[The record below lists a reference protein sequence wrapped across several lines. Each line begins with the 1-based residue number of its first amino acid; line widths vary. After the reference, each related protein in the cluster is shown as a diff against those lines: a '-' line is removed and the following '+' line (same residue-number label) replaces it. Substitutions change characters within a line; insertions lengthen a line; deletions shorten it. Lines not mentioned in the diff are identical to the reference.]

1 MVAMST
7 NIPGDEM
14 DTIARFIWQINKNNQ
29 LYMADRLEKY
39 KIGSGQY
46 PLLMLLFSTEKLS
59 QEELSRFLNI
69 DKGATA
75 KTVARLMEGGYITR
89 RTDPKDKRRYQ
100 ICLTEKA
107 NRIRS
112 DLESAI
118 EEWHLIL
125 LEGLS
130 GEERRIARHLLE
142 VMKENSKLAHKNG
155 KSK

>member
-1 MVAMST
+1 
-7 NIPGDEM
+7 M

-29 LYMADRLEKY
+29 VYMAARLEKY

-46 PLLMLLFSTEKLS
+46 PLLMLLFSNERLS

-75 KTVARLMEGGYITR
+75 KTVARLMESGYITR

-100 ICLTEKA
+100 ICLTPKA

-118 EEWHLIL
+118 EDWHQIL
-125 LEGLS
+125 LHGLCS
-130 GEERRIARHLLE
+130 EEVVLVRRLLE
-142 VMKENSKLAHKNG
+142 TMKENSKQDHG
-155 KSK
+155 KKGESK

>member
-1 MVAMST
+1 
-7 NIPGDEM
+7 M

-29 LYMADRLEKY
+29 IYMAARLEKY
-39 KIGSGQY
+39 NIGSGQY
-46 PLLMLLFSTEKLS
+46 PLLMLLFSKESLC

-100 ICLTEKA
+100 ICLTPKA
-107 NRIRS
+107 NRIRG

-118 EEWHLIL
+118 EHWHQMLLQGLRRGEIILVRRL
-125 LEGLS
+125 LE
-130 GEERRIARHLLE
+130 I
-142 VMKENSKLAHKNG
+142 MKENSKQAHRK
-155 KSK
+155 KRESK